1 MEFAIVARNDM
12 YDMLEMIGM
21 ISCVVRRVVWNI
33 FLNFGR
39 LLSFLFRKKAYL
51 M

>member
-12 YDMLEMIGM
+12 YDMLKMIGM
-21 ISCVVRRVVWNI
+21 ISCIVRRVVWNI

-39 LLSFLFRKKAYL
+39 LLSFFLEKRRT
-51 M
+51 